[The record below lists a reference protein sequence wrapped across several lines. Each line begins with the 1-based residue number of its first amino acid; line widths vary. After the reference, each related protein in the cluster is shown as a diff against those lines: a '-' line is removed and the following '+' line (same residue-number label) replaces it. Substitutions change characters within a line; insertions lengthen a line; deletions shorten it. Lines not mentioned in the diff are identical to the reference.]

1 MINLSKVLTSKEAQ
15 KFKPLNKF
23 KLYTKSLTEYEQ
35 YRFIDGW
42 VENGGYIERKYNPDF
57 GGDPYCCV
65 WLYEDVIEVKGHTPE
80 KWGASW
86 WEKCRPEVLAGALDD
101 EKEVW
106 EKRRNL
112 KIETISEDLH
122 SASKAVQVF
131 GINAKFPVY
140 IEEKTGF
147 IFSWNTPYCATA
159 RLSGAIPL
167 GHHTTISGSE
177 LVSSLK
183 KELLACQ
190 EDAFTPN
197 RDFSLWD
204 EYQKMTSGNLNL

>member
-23 KLYTKSLTEYEQ
+23 KLYTNSLTEYEQ

-42 VENGGYIERKYNPDF
+42 IENGGYIESKYNPDF

-86 WEKCRPEVLAGALDD
+86 WEKCRPEALTAALID
-101 EKEVW
+101 EKKVW
-106 EKRRNL
+106 EKRHIL
-112 KIETISEDLH
+112 KIKSLSEDLH
-122 SASKAVQVF
+122 TVSKAVQVF
-131 GINAKFPVY
+131 GVNAKFPVY
-140 IEEKTGF
+140 IENKTGS
-147 IFSWNTPYCATA
+147 IFSWATPDKPTVH
-159 RLSGAIPL
+159 LSGAIPI
-167 GHHTTISGSE
+167 GYYTTLSGCE
-177 LVSSLK
+177 LTNSLK

-197 RDFSLWD
+197 RDFSLWN
-204 EYQKMTSGNLNL
+204 EYEKMMNKKKS